1 MNGLT
6 DTSHIYN
13 RDGVIQYNCKFF
25 CMCGSITVIQ
35 FIQLLKC
42 VILKK
47 NTCMFVIEN
56 IIHLLEKKLNN
67 TDLCCLSLLSKI
79 VVAHSPL

>member
-47 NTCMFVIEN
+47 THAC
-56 IIHLLEKKLNN
+56 LLLKTLF
-67 TDLCCLSLLSKI
+67 I
-79 VVAHSPL
+79 Y

>member
-1 MNGLT
+1 
-6 DTSHIYN
+6 
-13 RDGVIQYNCKFF
+13 
-25 CMCGSITVIQ
+25 MCNI
-35 FIQLLKC
+35 
-42 VILKK
+42 KK